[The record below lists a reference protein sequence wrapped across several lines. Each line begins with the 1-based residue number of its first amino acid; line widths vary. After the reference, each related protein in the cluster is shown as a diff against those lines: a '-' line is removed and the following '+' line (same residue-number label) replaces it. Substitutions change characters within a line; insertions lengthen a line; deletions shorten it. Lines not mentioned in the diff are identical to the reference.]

1 MIERQPCSFFTASSL
16 VVNKTLCISSFTST
30 SLPVRW
36 LLLRPFDLTLPDHSP
51 YTIYVHILY
60 IFDKFKFLSFR
71 DGDYSLI
78 SNQMNKVFTQHFSF
92 PRIGFCQLIA
102 VLKSA
107 WITIYKIH
115 ITSLN
120 LKLVIGTDNGTRNSF
135 FLKLKF
141 DSLQAEF
148 PFLIYNQTFNYFP
161 SLFKRNHQFI
171 YDIGTHNYY
180 FLSLFFIILFYNTTS
195 LSLS

>member
-1 MIERQPCSFFTASSL
+1 MNVSLALSSL
-16 VVNKTLCISSFTST
+16 RLHSSSIKL
-30 SLPVRW
+30 SA
-36 LLLRPFDLTLPDHSP
+36 LLLLHLLRSKSVDCYLGHLTWHCQIIPHIP
-51 YTIYVHILY
+51 YILY
-60 IFDKFKFLSFR
+60 IFDKFKFLSFK

-78 SNQMNKVFTQHFSF
+78 SNQINKVFTQHFSF

-115 ITSLN
+115 NTSLN

-148 PFLIYNQTFNYFP
+148 PFLIYNQTFNYFQ

-171 YDIGTHNYY
+171 YDIGTHNYS
-180 FLSLFFIILFYNTTS
+180 FLSLFFAHNIIL
-195 LSLS
+195 